1 MTDGARAVVVMS
13 ELEAAESLK
22 LSPRTLQRWRVVGG
36 GPGYRKLGKRVVY
49 TPDDILEYLERS
61 RRGNTSALEPEQG
74 G

>member
-13 ELEAAESLK
+13 ETEAAESLR

-36 GPGYRKLGKRVVY
+36 GPSYRKLGKRVVY

-61 RRGNTSALEPEQG
+61 RRGDTSALAPEPRG
-74 G
+74 